1 MTLYKKYQTQIQ
13 ELTNSYEYIYH
24 QCEEYSDIKEF
35 VSLLFG
41 DDQYISNQLLMLVYN
56 MNRMDITTIH
66 DLESFIANY
75 IFDDSGYEVVQDQT
89 NPKLVCLN
97 SSDNNGVIRDLI
109 EAAKHNADYHR
120 KRDQKIMLDYIGTSP
135 KYQI

>member
-120 KRDQKIMLDYIGTSP
+120 KRDQIWLNRLKNFHV
-135 KYQI
+135 